1 MRPVRQQ
8 TFGGVRSA
16 FYRLVLSC
24 VLLCLMGLV
33 GYLLAD
39 IHHRRYR
46 LVTRHQQLIVERGL
60 FLPLGWA
67 PYRPSR
73 LGAAAQGRPLG
84 AEPQLAPHAGALP
97 ADLLAATASLEEIY
111 APVDLP
117 PDEAAFSSGTLEERA
132 EVDRCLFDLLSSWAQ
147 PRLQS
152 RDLAQV
158 AQGIAYVRRLEI
170 LPGLSDKQ
178 RGVLRQLRAHVAFV
192 NGNATVAA
200 LSQQL
205 RRAQQDYHQAVE
217 LGSPRATE
225 ARRMIAEI
233 DLRLQQIEG
242 LSSLQQPQ
250 APTLP
255 GQAPAPTAAT
265 AAPAGSHTKR

>member
-1 MRPVRQQ
+1 MRPVRKQ

-24 VLLCLMGLV
+24 VLLSLMGLV

-46 LVTRHQQLIVERGL
+46 LVSRHQQVIVERGL

-73 LGAAAQGRPLG
+73 LGATPVPPTPSAQ
-84 AEPQLAPHAGALP
+84 PQLAPHAGALP

-111 APVDLP
+111 APVELP
-117 PDEAAFSSGTLEERA
+117 AGEPSFYSGTLEERA
-132 EVDRCLFDLLSSWAQ
+132 EVDRCLFDLLSAWAQ

-152 RDLAQV
+152 RELSEV
-158 AQGIAYVRRLEI
+158 SQGIAYVRRLEI

-200 LSQQL
+200 LGQQL
-205 RRAQQDYHQAVE
+205 RRAQQDYHLAVE

-242 LSSLQQPQ
+242 LSGLQQAQPTVPS
-250 APTLP
+250 APTP
-255 GQAPAPTAAT
+255 PAP
-265 AAPAGSHTKR
+265 PAGSPPKP